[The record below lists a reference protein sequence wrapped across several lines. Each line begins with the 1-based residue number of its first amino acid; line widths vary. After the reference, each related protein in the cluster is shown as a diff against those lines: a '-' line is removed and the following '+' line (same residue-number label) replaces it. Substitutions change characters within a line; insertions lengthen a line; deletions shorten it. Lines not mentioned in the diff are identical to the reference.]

1 MPPKTR
7 YKYWNAFSF
16 YLKSTWW
23 DFLNLFFPLTCA
35 TCGNYLF
42 KGEKVICTSCLFQLP
57 KTNFHFQKENPISE
71 IFMGRV
77 NIDNATAF
85 FTFNKGSR
93 YQKLIH
99 KLKYNGQ
106 AEIGVE
112 LGKHFGNTLMNSDEY
127 RDIDIIIPVPLHP
140 KKKKARTY
148 NQAEMIAKGIA
159 EAMNS
164 ELVVDVLVR
173 NVHSVSQTKKDRI
186 ERWLNV
192 KNVFALKSTEQLKNK
207 HVLLVDDVVTT
218 GATLEAC
225 AQRLLE
231 TYQIKV
237 SIACLAQA

>member
-7 YKYWNAFSF
+7 YKHWNAFSF
-16 YLKSTWW
+16 YIKSTWW
-23 DFLNLFFPLTCA
+23 DFLNLFFPLNCA
-35 TCGNYLF
+35 ACGNYLL
-42 KGEKVICTSCLFQLP
+42 KSEKVICTSCLFQLP
-57 KTNFHFQKENPISE
+57 KTNFHFQKENPISD
-71 IFMGRV
+71 IFKGRV
-77 NIDNATAF
+77 NISTGTAF

-99 KLKYNGQ
+99 KLKYHGQ
-106 AEIGVE
+106 AEIGIE
-112 LGKHFGNTLMNSDEY
+112 LGKLFGNTLMNSDQY

-148 NQAEMIAKGIA
+148 NQAEMIAKGMA
-159 EAMNS
+159 ETMNAK
-164 ELVVDVLVR
+164 LVVDVLVR
-173 NVHSVSQTKKDRI
+173 DIHSISQTKKDRI

-192 KNVFALKSTEQLKNK
+192 KNVFKLKSTEKLKNK

-231 TYQIKV
+231 TDQIKV